1 MAPSLASKALQAT
14 GVLAFFGVASFTVW
28 TKHSHFS
35 APGEFNPST
44 DPLFQS
50 EWVRKFNPGNHAAT
64 YDECVRRI
72 GLQKIRPELVEDAQR
87 G

>member
-1 MAPSLASKALQAT
+1 MPSLLSKTLQAV
-14 GVLAFFGVASFTVW
+14 GVTAFASVAGFTVW

-35 APGEFNPST
+35 TPAQFNPST

-50 EWVRKFNPGNHAAT
+50 EWVKKFNPRNHEPT

-72 GLQKIRPELVEDAQR
+72 GLQKIRPEIVEDAKK